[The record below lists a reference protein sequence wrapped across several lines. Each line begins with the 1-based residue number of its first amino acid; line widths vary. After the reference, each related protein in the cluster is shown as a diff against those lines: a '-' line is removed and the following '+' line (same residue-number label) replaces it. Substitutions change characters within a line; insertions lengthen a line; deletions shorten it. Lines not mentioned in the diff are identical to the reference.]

1 MPEADR
7 RRGDSPQR
15 AGENKL
21 FVGGV
26 SHKFRDHDL
35 KQGVITTRSTR
46 IAYGV
51 APDCTNF

>member
-15 AGENKL
+15 MGENKL

-35 KQGVITTRSTR
+35 KQGKTDLSNAFI
-46 IAYGV
+46 GL
-51 APDCTNF
+51 CTLVKT